1 MLRRRHRPLMS
12 PPSPIRASIALLP
25 GLLLWQQAARAQD
38 AEQPQQLPEVTVTAE
53 RVETALR
60 RTPVSVGVVSQ
71 DEIDRRSMYTLSDL
85 AGTVAGVT
93 VPNGF
98 SSAPQAVGIRGVGV
112 SLPAMS
118 QAVGIYVDD
127 VPLIRGYATGVWDL
141 PDIARVEVLRGPQG
155 TLYGQNSTAGAVK
168 IVSLDPVAAPS
179 AWVQLGLGNFGEKEA
194 KGYAV
199 GAIGTGPLSASLA
212 FSHRENDGFAYN
224 QTLQERVNHLDFT
237 QFRAKLRL
245 APSADYDAVLA
256 IDGLQDRSDT
266 NSANFPFNVPGL
278 APRVTLTGSTDGPFK
293 RNAGGA
299 ELKQRLRLA
308 ADLSFRSIT
317 AWRGYK
323 DDPQIGDFGG
333 LPPPRFFL
341 QQTERQSAWSQEFQ
355 WQKTGGPTTWT
366 AGLIAVHDDFDFHRF
381 SSTLPLTAK
390 TSFNNEALSKLA
402 TTDLGAYGQ
411 LRHAL
416 DEQDSISF
424 GLRAYRTEQTGS
436 NEFWTSGPGPAYPRV
451 GVIYDAEG
459 LSTRKSGVLPR
470 LSLERQ
476 FDPDTYG
483 YLSIAKGAKFGGF
496 NRAANS
502 LFAAEYPTQP
512 EQVTTY
518 EAGSKWRGFDGRA
531 TAQFAL
537 FYNDYRDY
545 LASLMNAK
553 INGVQVNDTVLLNA
567 GKAKTY
573 GADLDLAARLSEH
586 LDWTGSIE
594 LLRSRF
600 DEFLASASSANFVGN
615 QLPYASHVSGGS
627 SIHYGAPIA
636 ALGQLSLSASVQ
648 YLSAQFSDVANTPL
662 LAVKPQT
669 YVNLGASLTT
679 LSSSPWAVS
688 LTVRNAF
695 DRTQIILRQV
705 VPSLGVDAGG
715 YNLPRTVVLAVRH
728 EL

>member
-1 MLRRRHRPLMS
+1 MHRRRQRPSS
-12 PPSPIRASIALLP
+12 PTRATLALLP
-25 GLLLWQQAARAQD
+25 GLLLWQAAARAQD
-38 AEQPQQLPEVTVTAE
+38 TAQPEQLPEVTVTAE

-71 DEIDRRSMYTLSDL
+71 DEIDRRSLYTLSDL

-127 VPLIRGYATGVWDL
+127 VPLIRGYATGLWDL
-141 PDIARVEVLRGPQG
+141 PDITRIEVLRGPQG
-155 TLYGQNSTAGAVK
+155 TLYGQNSSAGAVK

-179 AWVQLGLGNFGEKEA
+179 AWLQAGLGNFGEKEL

-199 GAIGTGPLSASLA
+199 GALGTGPLSASFA

-224 QTLQERVNHLDFT
+224 ETLQDRVNRLDFT
-237 QFRAKLRL
+237 QFRAKLRF

-256 IDGLQDRSDT
+256 VDGLQDRSDT
-266 NSANFPFNVPGL
+266 NTANFPFNVPSL

-293 RNAGGA
+293 RNAGGV
-299 ELKQRLRLA
+299 EFKQRVGLGEGLA
-308 ADLSFRSIT
+308 FRSIT
-317 AWRGYK
+317 AWRGYR

-333 LPPPRFFL
+333 LPPPRFYL
-341 QQTERQSAWSQEFQ
+341 EQTEHQNAWSQEFQ

-366 AGLIAVHDDFDFHRF
+366 AGLIAVHDDFEFHRYTT
-381 SSTLPLTAK
+381 TLPPSATTPAH
-390 TSFNNEALSKLA
+390 NEALSRLA
-402 TTDLGAYGQ
+402 TTDLGAYAQ
-411 LRHAL
+411 LRHAF
-416 DEQDSISF
+416 DDKDSVTF
-424 GLRAYRTEQTGS
+424 GLRAYRTLQTGS
-436 NEFWTSGPGPAYPRV
+436 NEFWNGGPDHARL

-459 LSTRKSGVLPR
+459 LSTRKSALLPR
-470 LSLERQ
+470 LSLERR
-476 FDPDTYG
+476 FDADTFG
-483 YLSIAKGAKFGGF
+483 YLSVAKGAKFGGF

-518 EAGSKWRGFDGRA
+518 EAGSKWRGFQGRA

-545 LASLMNAK
+545 LASLANARL
-553 INGVQVNDTVLLNA
+553 NGVQINDTVLLNA

-573 GADLDLAARLSEH
+573 GADLDLAAKLGEH
-586 LDWTGSIE
+586 LDWTASLE

-600 DEFLASASSANFVGN
+600 DEFLSTASGANFVGN
-615 QLPYASHVSGGS
+615 QLPYAPHVSGGLS
-627 SIHYGAPIA
+627 LHYGTALA
-636 ALGQLSLSASVQ
+636 RLGQVSLDASVQ
-648 YLSAQFSDVANTPL
+648 YQGAQFSDVANTPL

-669 YVNLGASLTT
+669 YVNFGAALTT
-679 LSSSPWAVS
+679 PSDSPWTFSV
-688 LTVRNAF
+688 TVRNAF

-705 VPSLGVDAGG
+705 IPSLGVDAGG

-728 EL
+728 DL